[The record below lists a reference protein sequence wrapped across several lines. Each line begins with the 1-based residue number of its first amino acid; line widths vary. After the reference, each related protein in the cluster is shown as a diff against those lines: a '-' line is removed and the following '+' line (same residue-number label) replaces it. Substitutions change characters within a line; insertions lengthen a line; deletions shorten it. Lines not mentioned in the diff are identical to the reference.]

1 MFIAPMLKRLALR
14 RSAMFSQSTCRS
26 GRSEKIRSLSAIN
39 MLLLR
44 SKDSNTK
51 RMTLTFTK
59 LLLSSLLVVM
69 CSSYAFAQTQV
80 RLKLANGSYLDV
92 DEAAETPQGIWYR
105 KGNLSHLLP
114 KDRVKKIERTTT
126 EPAPQKVQSTND
138 DDHFE
143 VTDAVAAEK
152 PKKYGNYDRP
162 AWIYLKG
169 GARVEADSANE
180 SPEGVWYKRGSMD
193 IFIERSRIDRVEL
206 EDAATVA
213 QTGKKASGWSTGRSG
228 LDRLIRLNG
237 SKYNVDPYLIF
248 LVMEQES
255 HFNTHAVSPKGAR
268 GLMQL
273 MPGTAARFGVRR
285 SHDPAQNISGG
296 TRYLREL
303 LNRFNN
309 RVDLVLASY
318 NAGEGAVAKYG
329 NRVPPYR
336 ETRNYVKKISYRYKR
351 TTVRTRKPQP

>member
-1 MFIAPMLKRLALR
+1 MN
-14 RSAMFSQSTCRS
+14 RSVNNPCHLWLLTC
-26 GRSEKIRSLSAIN
+26 
-39 MLLLR
+39 LLLV
-44 SKDSNTK
+44 
-51 RMTLTFTK
+51 LA
-59 LLLSSLLVVM
+59 SSAV
-69 CSSYAFAQTQV
+69 AQTTQV
-80 RLKLANGSYLDV
+80 KLKLADGSYLTV
-92 DEAAETPQGIWYR
+92 DDAWESPQGVWYR
-105 KGNLSHLLP
+105 QGGLSHLLA
-114 KDRVKKIERTTT
+114 KEKVKQIERATAT
-126 EPAPQKVQSTND
+126 PAPTPATSSNE

-143 VTDAVAAEK
+143 VSEVVART
-152 PKKYGNYDRP
+152 PSNNGVYDQP

-169 GARVEADSANE
+169 GARVEADSASQ
-180 SPEGVWYKRGSMD
+180 SPAGVWYKRGSMS
-193 IFIERSRIDRVEL
+193 IFLDAARVDRIEVE
-206 EDAATVA
+206 DPATVA
-213 QTGKKASGWSTGRSG
+213 KSGKKASGWSTGRPG
-228 LDRLIRLNG
+228 LDSLIRQNG
-237 SKYNVDPYLIF
+237 NRYGVDPYLIF

-329 NRVPPYR
+329 NRVPPYK
-336 ETRNYVKKISYRYKR
+336 ETRNYVKKIGYRYKR
-351 TTVRTRKPQP
+351 TLARTKKSVPAKDSGER